1 MTDWAA
7 FAGVALT
14 VLGLLL
20 VLAHL
25 SARGID
31 GPRLFPADVRW
42 LDTLE
47 SDADHLDVQG
57 APRPSAPA
65 PEPAPEGYSTLLLVV
80 NVAFS
85 QGLLG
90 FLLLGGAFL
99 TQVPASSLGASATTA
114 GPLML
119 GVGVVA
125 GLALAGANTAAGLL
139 ASWAGHDPG
148 ADLRELLTPET
159 RRGWVLLLGVALPV
173 VAGFE
178 ELLFRGVLVGAF
190 AAGFGLSPWLLAV
203 LSSVAFALG
212 HGAQGPVGI
221 LVTGTL
227 GFLLAALFVV
237 TGSLL
242 AVVVAHYL
250 VNALEFVGHERGLNP
265 LAK

>member
-7 FAGVALT
+7 FAGIAAA

-31 GPRLFPADVRW
+31 GPQLFPGDVRW
-42 LDTLE
+42 LDALE
-47 SDADHLDVQG
+47 SDADHLDVSE
-57 APRPSAPA
+57 APQPATGSSAT
-65 PEPAPEGYSTLLLVV
+65 EGYSTALLVV
-80 NVAFS
+80 NVALS
-85 QGLLG
+85 QGVLG
-90 FLLLGGAFL
+90 LLLLGGAFF
-99 TQVPASSLGASATTA
+99 TQVPASALGVSGATA
-114 GPLML
+114 GLSML

-125 GLALAGANTAAGLL
+125 GVALAGANTAAGVL
-139 ASWAGHDPG
+139 ASWAGHDPS

-159 RRGWVLLLGVALPV
+159 LRGWALLLGVALPV

-178 ELLFRGVLVGAF
+178 ELLFRGVLIGVF
-190 AAGFGLSPWLLAV
+190 AAAPFGLSPWLLAV
-203 LSSVAFALG
+203 LSSLAFALG

-221 LVTGTL
+221 AVTGTL

-250 VNALEFVGHERGLNP
+250 VNALEFVGHELGLNP

>member
-1 MTDWAA
+1 VTDWAA
-7 FAGVALT
+7 FAGIALA

-31 GPRLFPADVRW
+31 GPRLGPGDLRW
-42 LDTLE
+42 LDALE
-47 SDADHLDVQG
+47 SDADHLDVS
-57 APRPSAPA
+57 AATRPA
-65 PEPAPEGYSTLLLVV
+65 EPPQEGYSTALLVV
-80 NVAFS
+80 NVALS
-85 QGLLG
+85 QGVFA

-99 TQVPASSLGASATTA
+99 TQVPASALGLSAPT
-114 GPLML
+114 L
-119 GVGVVA
+119 GVE
-125 GLALAGANTAAGLL
+125 ALAVGVLAGVALSGANTAAGLL
-139 ASWAGHDPG
+139 AASAGYDPS

-159 RRGWVLLLGVALPV
+159 TRGWVLLLGVALPI

-178 ELLFRGVLVGAF
+178 ELLFRGVLIGAF
-190 AAGFGLSPWLLAV
+190 AAGFGLSPWLLAA

-221 LVTGTL
+221 AVTGTL
-227 GFLLAALFVV
+227 GFLLAALFVL

-250 VNALEFVGHERGLNP
+250 VNALEFVGHELGLNP
-265 LAK
+265 LAE

>member
-7 FAGVALT
+7 FAGIAAA

-25 SARGID
+25 SARGFD
-31 GPRLFPADVRW
+31 GPQLFPADVRW
-42 LDTLE
+42 LDALE
-47 SDADHLDVQG
+47 SDADHLDVSA
-57 APRPSAPA
+57 APRPATPA
-65 PEPAPEGYSTLLLVV
+65 ASPAEGYSTVLLVV
-80 NVAFS
+80 NVALS
-85 QGLLG
+85 QGVLG
-90 FLLLGGAFL
+90 LLLLGGAFF
-99 TQVPASSLGASATTA
+99 TQVPASALGVSGATA
-114 GPLML
+114 GLSML

-125 GLALAGANTAAGLL
+125 GVALAGANTAAGLL
-139 ASWAGHDPG
+139 ASWAGHDPS

-159 RRGWVLLLGVALPV
+159 PRGWVLLLGVALPV

-178 ELLFRGVLVGAF
+178 ELLFRGVLIGVF

-221 LVTGTL
+221 AVTGTL
-227 GFLLAALFVV
+227 GFLLAALFVF

-250 VNALEFVGHERGLNP
+250 VNALEFVGHELGLNP

>member
-1 MTDWAA
+1 VTDWAA
-7 FAGVALT
+7 FAGIALA

-31 GPRLFPADVRW
+31 GPRLGPGDLRW
-42 LDTLE
+42 LDALE
-47 SDADHLDVQG
+47 SDADHLDVID
-57 APRPSAPA
+57 APRPVDP
-65 PEPAPEGYSTLLLVV
+65 PREEYSTALLVV

-85 QGLLG
+85 QGA
-90 FLLLGGAFL
+90 FTFVLLGGAFL
-99 TQVPASSLGASATTA
+99 TQVPASALGVSGAT
-114 GPLML
+114 L
-119 GVGVVA
+119 GVEALAVGVVA
-125 GLALAGANTAAGLL
+125 GIALSGANTAAGLL
-139 ASWAGHDPG
+139 AAYAGHDPS
-148 ADLRELLTPET
+148 ADLRKLLTPET

-190 AAGFGLSPWLLAV
+190 ATGFGLSPWLLAI
-203 LSSVAFALG
+203 LSSIAFALG

-227 GFLLAALFVV
+227 GFLLAGLFVL

-250 VNALEFVGHERGLNP
+250 VNALEFVGHEVGWLRTP
-265 LAK
+265 A